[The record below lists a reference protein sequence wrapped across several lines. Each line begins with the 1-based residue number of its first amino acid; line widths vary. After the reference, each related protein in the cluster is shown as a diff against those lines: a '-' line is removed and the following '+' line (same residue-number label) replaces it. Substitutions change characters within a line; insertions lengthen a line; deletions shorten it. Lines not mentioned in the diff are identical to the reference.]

1 MTDPFAVLGVDETAG
16 DDEIRRRYLELVR
29 RFPPDREPLPFQ
41 DIRSAY
47 EALRTPRGR
56 LEARLLGT
64 GGPAE
69 DALARLTRA
78 CLQPTA
84 TGGRAAAA
92 TVAAILL
99 ETIGASAGAADR
111 TR

>member
-64 GGPAE
+64 GGPE